1 MDEKQMRVLTCS
13 MNNITRRDAV
23 ILAELSGEQAGNGP
37 ERWVVN
43 IIFGFMIIP
52 DKLAIPA
59 MSMRNA
65 GLSEDA
71 IRLLTEAREINGADV
86 VIIDRDAKPLE
97 GWPVQSW

>member
-1 MDEKQMRVLTCS
+1 MV
-13 MNNITRRDAV
+13 
-23 ILAELSGEQAGNGP
+23 
-37 ERWVVN
+37 
-43 IIFGFMIIP
+43 IP

-59 MSMRNA
+59 MCMRNA

-97 GWPVQSW
+97 GWPVQPW